1 MDNSIIFSL
10 ISEAFIIDDIGQ
22 RIATETSREVYGQKG
37 AITRAEW
44 NAAAQQGLKPS
55 YEVTMFAYDYEGE
68 EIAEVDGER
77 YTIYRTYKRNDTVE
91 LYLEKKVG
99 A

>member
-10 ISEAFIIDDIGQ
+10 IAEAYVVDDIGQ
-22 RIATETSREVYGQKG
+22 RIAQDTSREVYGQKG

-44 NAAAQQGLKPS
+44 NAAAQQGFKPS
-55 YEVTMFAYDYEGE
+55 YEITMFAYDYNGE
-68 EIAEVDGER
+68 ELAEVDGER
-77 YTIYRTYKRNDTVE
+77 YTIYRTYKYNDTIE